1 MTYERLVAITPASG
15 TSFGDSDG
23 DLRGVQGK
31 VESIES
37 VAY

>member
-1 MTYERLVAITPASG
+1 MTYERLVAIPPASG
-15 TSFGDSDG
+15 ASFGASDG

-37 VAY
+37 VTY